1 MKAIICTGYGVPDVL
16 MLQEIEKPTPKSNQI
31 LIKIHATTVTSGD
44 CVVRGA
50 KQYGPIM
57 KIMFGFKRPRQPILG
72 TEFSGIIEEVGEN
85 STKFKVGD
93 AVFAL
98 TGMKFGGYAE
108 YICLPENAIVSLA
121 PRNATFEETATLA
134 FGGTTALHFLR
145 KASLAPNQKV
155 LIYGASGSVGAA
167 AIQLATYFGADVTG
181 ICSTQNLEF
190 VHSLG
195 ANTTIDYTTEEFNT
209 LDKTYDIV
217 FDAVGKLNKSKR
229 KQLTSKNGKFVSVS
243 KGMVKGLVE
252 DLYLLKELVEKERF
266 KATIDRTYSLANAAQ
281 AHEYVE
287 TGRKKGNVALT
298 VTNNYTLP

>member
-50 KQYGPIM
+50 KRYGPIM

-93 AVFAL
+93 AVFSL

-108 YICLPENAIVSLA
+108 YICLSENAVVSLA
-121 PRNATFEETATLA
+121 PKNATFEETATLA

-145 KASLAPNQKV
+145 KASIAPNQKV

-252 DLYLLKELVEKERF
+252 YLYLLKELVEKERF

>member
-50 KQYGPIM
+50 KRYSPIM

-108 YICLPENAIVSLA
+108 YICLSENAVVSLA

-167 AIQLATYFGADVTG
+167 AVQLATYFGADVTG

-195 ANTTIDYTTEEFNT
+195 ANATIDYTTEEFNT